1 MGRWFMSVKWML
13 DLFKINNTNDLN
25 MVNVRYRFR
34 ELMKL
39 HHPDKGGSNEL
50 AKFINVAYEFIK
62 ELVRDE
68 ERRGKLKNSKCRD
81 IYIIGIDELCK
92 IYNNESIEIKQVK
105 LNRQNMSQYK
115 VVVNSEVNIEY
126 KGSEYKYNNQ
136 SVINLK
142 DKYNISCKI
151 IDDNI
156 TSSEDITIKAYGKEI
171 KTNIEEN
178 KLNIVM
184 RFDGLVE
191 LVIFVER
198 LRAE

>member
-1 MGRWFMSVKWML
+1 MSVKWML

-50 AKFINVAYEFIK
+50 AKFINVAYDFIK
-62 ELVRDE
+62 ELVKDE
-68 ERRGKLKNSKCRD
+68 ERRGELKNNKCRD
-81 IYIIGIDELCK
+81 IYTIEIDELCK
-92 IYNNESIEIKQVK
+92 IYNNESVEVRQVK

-115 VVVNSEVNIEY
+115 VVVSSKVTIEY
-126 KGSEYKYNNQ
+126 KGSEYQYNNQ

-142 DKYNISCKI
+142 DKYNINCKI
-151 IDDNI
+151 VDNNM
-156 TSSEDITIKAYGKEI
+156 TSNEDIIIKAYGKEI

-184 RFDGLVE
+184 RFEGLVE
-191 LVIFVER
+191 LDIFVER